1 MSRLG
6 WPALTVFF
14 LVAQVAHSRDFSS
27 CTDGAKTFLPCDLK
41 FSFQRSELPSGGLSA
56 NDDVL
61 SIEFRSPSA
70 TTYLLRAFS
79 SAPNELRVRFTPTEP
94 GTWTTRISSVIQ
106 HLDGQE
112 ASLSVTSGSSPG
124 LVSIANLRHWKTTD
138 KKPHL
143 WLGVEVPLL
152 TLDSTS
158 LGSWLDGRKRDG
170 FTHIRVTLL
179 TGAAA
184 GKQGPDPAYFT
195 RLDDQIAEIAYR
207 GFTLDLIL
215 ADEAFLKTGSLQ
227 QDGGALLRYLIS
239 RYGALNATWQGIT
252 RFETQPQS
260 RELLRAIGE
269 SLRRYDPYNHPRST
283 DAVVS
288 SSPLLGDGWA
298 NFLVEASPHPEVG
311 AVERQFTQVPQV
323 HIVTATDPA
332 AFREEVWT
340 CTANGEYPT
349 VSYASLQN
357 EANVRAVQVWA
368 KILAGTRHWEFEPY
382 FDVSGAR
389 AVGLQ
394 EVEYLAY
401 AAKPGIVEISLPRHK
416 YNPIWI
422 NPATGEELELKDYK
436 GEVLSRQTP
445 DNLHDWILQV
455 PRNGHKESMRSYR
468 FESVD
473 PPVQEA
479 ENDPARLPFSL
490 VDPQGDGLNP
500 RIPPPYL
507 LKLTKSNRATRSM
520 QYLIWGEAVGGTEG
534 LRLLGIG
541 PSGTLQFPPSVLS
554 ESSGVL
560 NLRVQAINANGKA
573 YELDRVYKI
582 Q

>member
-6 WPALTVFF
+6 WPALIVCLFW
-14 LVAQVAHSRDFSS
+14 AQLGQSRTFTS
-27 CTDGAKTFLPCDLK
+27 CIEGAKTFLPCDLK
-41 FSFQRSELPSGGLSA
+41 FSFESAELAPSGPGP

-70 TTYLLRAFS
+70 TTYLIRAFS
-79 SAPNELRVRFTPTEP
+79 SAPHQLRVRFTPTEP
-94 GTWTTRISSVIQ
+94 GTWTTRISSAIKR
-106 HLDGQE
+106 LDGQE
-112 ASLSVTSGSSPG
+112 ASLSVTSGSGPG
-124 LVSIANLRHWKTTD
+124 LVSVANLRHWKTTD
-138 KKPHL
+138 KQAHL
-143 WLGVEVPLL
+143 WLGAEVPLL
-152 TLDSTS
+152 TLDNPS
-158 LGSWLDGRKRDG
+158 LVSWLDARKREG

-179 TGAAA
+179 TGAAG
-184 GKQGPDPAYFT
+184 GKQLPDPAYFD

-215 ADEAFLKTGSLQ
+215 ADEAFLKTGFLQ
-227 QDGGALLRYLIS
+227 QDGGALVRYLIA

-260 RELLRAIGE
+260 RELLRSIGE
-269 SLRRYDPYNHPRST
+269 SLRKYDSYQHPRST

-288 SSPLLGDGWA
+288 SSPLLGDGWM
-298 NFLVEASPHPEVG
+298 NFIVEASPHPEVG
-311 AVERQFTQVPQV
+311 AVEHQFTQVPQIHV
-323 HIVTATDPA
+323 VTATDPA
-332 AFREEVWT
+332 AFREELWA

-349 VSYASLQN
+349 VSYPSLQN
-357 EANVRAVQVWA
+357 AANVRAVQVWQ
-368 KILAGTRHWEFEPY
+368 KILAGTRHWELEPY

-389 AVGLQ
+389 AAGLP

-422 NPATGEELELKDYK
+422 NPATGEEVELKDYK

-445 DNLHDWILQV
+445 DNSRDWVLQV
-455 PRNGHKESMRSYR
+455 PRNSQKESMKSYR
-468 FESVD
+468 FESVE

-479 ENDPARLPFSL
+479 EIDPARLPFSL
-490 VDPQGDGLNP
+490 VDPQEYGLNP
-500 RIPPPYL
+500 RIPVPYS
-507 LKLTKSNRATRSM
+507 LKLTKSNRATRNM
-520 QYLIWGEAVGGTEG
+520 QYVLWGEAVGGTEG
-534 LRLLGIG
+534 LRLLGVG
-541 PSGTLQFPPSVLS
+541 PSGTLQFAPSVLA

-560 NLRVQAINANGKA
+560 NVRVQAINANGKA
-573 YELDRVYKI
+573 YELDRVYKV